1 MNKLLYLRIFCLVLG
16 SVFSSCANDPVLE
29 EHPLEIDS
37 IVVSYLDWNLKT
49 RGALSCDDVRDF
61 NDGKNDHYV
70 VKDKEVIQHFVN
82 ALSLIQFKFIMTKE
96 KSDTRMVLDF
106 YSSDERI
113 KEIGLNSRGAVFA
126 DKNLY

>member
-1 MNKLLYLRIFCLVLG
+1 M
-16 SVFSSCANDPVLE
+16 
-29 EHPLEIDS
+29 
-37 IVVSYLDWNLKT
+37 
-49 RGALSCDDVRDF
+49 SCDDVRDF

-126 DKNLY
+126 EKNLYRSMALYYLIEKEIPKTTAPY